1 MPLTSQQIVTQACAI
16 ARANGFLALAGQQ
29 MNNILQELCLTY
41 DLVINRKTATIT
53 LSTGSGLGIV
63 GQGSGPYLLP
73 LDYLRLDGNEIVYR
87 VYGVPYKMIRISLE
101 EFDSLVQQAGISNY
115 PEQYATDLSQD
126 AITTWGAPV
135 LYVWPPSGGVYQPQ
149 IRYWSLRPDVATP
162 ETSPVPPWFTSNNY
176 LITRIA
182 GELMKITGD
191 ERASKFLGD
200 GPDGAQGILQRL
212 LKLQHDDEGMAKA
225 VQLDR
230 RHFGKSFSRLPQ
242 TKTLG
247 W

>member
-1 MPLTSQQIVTQACAI
+1 MPLTAQQIVTQACAI
-16 ARANGFLALAGQQ
+16 ARANGFLSLAGQQ
-29 MNNILQELCLTY
+29 LNNVLQELCLTY
-41 DLVINRKTATIT
+41 DIVLNRKTTTIN
-53 LSTGSGLGIV
+53 LSTGSSVGIV
-63 GQGSGPYLLP
+63 GLGSGPYLLP

-87 VYGVPYKMIRISLE
+87 VYGVPYKMIRITLE

-126 AITTWGAPV
+126 AVAKWGAPV
-135 LYVWPPSGGVYQPQ
+135 LYVWPPSGGNYQPQ
-149 IRYWSLRPDVATP
+149 LRYWALQADIATP
-162 ETSPVPPWFTSNNY
+162 ETSLTVPWFTSTNY

-182 GELMKITGD
+182 GEIMKITGD
-191 ERASKFLGD
+191 QRASTFLGE
-200 GPDGAQGILQRL
+200 GPDGAQGILNRF

-225 VQLDR
+225 VSLDR